1 MAHLRKPLLLG
12 CLLFLFSIIGFSQ
25 PDSCSTRISL
35 LTCSPGNDL
44 YSTFGHTAIRV
55 QDPLA
60 GTDIVYNYGTFE
72 FSPDFYIK
80 FIRGKLN
87 YALATESYADFL
99 YTYQYE
105 SRSVVEQELLL
116 TCAQKDQLWMALQH
130 NATPENRFYLYD
142 FLFDN
147 CTTRAR
153 DMIVAHAGKPV
164 TVPNVLPGSN
174 TTFRNMLHTYLD
186 RGGQHWSKLGIDILL
201 GSRIDRKVEQAEA
214 TFLPDFLLKAMN
226 GATGGGSRIATDPQP
241 LLTMPS
247 TLDKGTLFLPS
258 VVFGAML
265 LLALVLSFYKRGAAQ
280 KALRI
285 FDRSLFLLLGLAGVL
300 LVFMWVGTDH
310 RDTKDNFNLLWAL
323 PTHLLGAYLLGR
335 GTKGEHLYFK
345 AVFWITVGLLA
356 TWAFLPQ
363 QLNTALLPLVATVAL
378 RSGMLGKIFGHA

>member
-1 MAHLRKPLLLG
+1 LRKTLLLG
-12 CLLFLFSIIGFSQ
+12 YLLFLFQIIGFAQ

-35 LTCSPGNDL
+35 LTCNPGEDL

-55 QDPLA
+55 QDPIA

-72 FSPDFYIK
+72 FAPDFYIK

-87 YALATESYADFL
+87 YALATETFADFL

-116 TCAQKDQLWMALQH
+116 SCSQKAELWAALQQ
-130 NATPENRFYLYD
+130 NALPQNRFYLYD

-153 DMIVAHAGKPV
+153 DMIVQHAGQPV
-164 TVPNVLPGSN
+164 VLPPVLEDSN

-201 GSRIDRKVEQAEA
+201 GARLDRKVPNSKA

-226 GATGGGSRIATDPQP
+226 GATSSGSRIATDPQP

-247 TLDKGTLFLPS
+247 PLNKGTLFLPS
-258 VVFGAML
+258 VVFGAVL
-265 LLALVLSFYKRGAAQ
+265 LLALVLSFYNKGATQ
-280 KALRI
+280 KALRT
-285 FDRSLFLLLGLAGVL
+285 FDFLLFLLLGLAGVL
-300 LVFMWVGTDH
+300 LLFMWFGTEH
-310 RDTKDNFNLLWAL
+310 RDTKDNLNLLWAL
-323 PTHLLGAYLLGR
+323 PTHLLGVFLLHR
-335 GTKGEHLYFK
+335 STKGKRLYFK
-345 AVFWITVGLLA
+345 AVFWLTVVLLA

-363 QLNTALLPLVATVAL
+363 QLNTALLPLAMTVAL
-378 RSGMLGKIFGHA
+378 RSGFLGKIFGHA